1 MSSSS
6 SAAAAAFVQKS
17 SRFPATATKKQSYPS
32 LTLQQNRSIRSP
44 FSSIRSS
51 PFVVLMKS
59 SAKSSLEAMTP
70 VTPVNPVTTRSMDS
84 TALKETPPGGYVI
97 TLEDGTCDVID
108 RDPQPGDSAVH
119 AAVAVLNTPRAVE
132 KARKSEIAKQ
142 LIQSGEILLAP
153 PNNIKHVQCPD
164 RPARAD
170 DDVQVTDPRQVP
182 RRKKASL
189 RGKEARLQMLHSIC
203 HIESW
208 AIDLSWDMVARFGP
222 SRGMP
227 EDFYHDWCRVAVEE
241 ADHFTRLRSRLVEQ
255 EKDYGAYAVHD
266 GLWESAYRTKD
277 SVLSRLAVEHCVHEA
292 RGLDVMP
299 KTIAKFQDAGDKET
313 VELLESIIYP
323 EEITHC
329 GAGVKW
335 FRSVHGRLTAREA
348 DDVSAP
354 WFDDEVKAT
363 RRDNPASDDDDDDEG
378 VVRRAFRHCVATY
391 FHGQIKPPF
400 NEEARAKANLPKAW
414 YDPPPV

>member
-1 MSSSS
+1 MS
-6 SAAAAAFVQKS
+6 A
-17 SRFPATATKKQSYPS
+17 
-32 LTLQQNRSIRSP
+32 
-44 FSSIRSS
+44 
-51 PFVVLMKS
+51 KS
-59 SAKSSLEAMTP
+59 SAKSSLEAKSSAM
-70 VTPVNPVTTRSMDS
+70 TPVNPVTTRSMDS
-84 TALKETPPGGYVI
+84 TALLKETPPGPGGYVI

-108 RDPQPGDSAVH
+108 REPQPGDSAVH

-363 RRDNPASDDDDDDEG
+363 RRDNPASDDDDDDDDDEG